1 MIKELPRAYILA
13 GGRSSRFPGD
23 KALHLID
30 GVPQLLRLQ
39 QQLVQIGHLVS
50 IVADRSDRYADLG
63 IESIPDI
70 DPQAGPLCGLLT
82 ALREQVTK
90 AEPSWILIVGCDQL
104 TWREQWSF
112 CSSGLEKLATSD
124 RDEAEQCEAV
134 QGSSIDTSAG
144 LASSLLWQS
153 ERFSPIPGYFHTR
166 ALPILEKLWDEGRRA
181 LFDLANAEELRLGWL
196 PIASE
201 HPRDSSFNTEEQLA
215 QLLRASR

>member
-1 MIKELPRAYILA
+1 MKQHPRAYILA
-13 GGRSSRFPGD
+13 GGRSSRFPDD
-23 KALHLID
+23 KALQLID

-39 QQLVQIGHLVS
+39 QQLVQVGHLVS
-50 IVADRSDRYADLG
+50 VVADRSDRYSNLG

-112 CSSGLEKLATSD
+112 CSNELEKLATSG
-124 RDEAEQCEAV
+124 RDEPEQRELLQAP
-134 QGSSIDTSAG
+134 SAG
-144 LASSLLWQS
+144 LASTLFWRA

-166 ALPILEKLWDEGRRA
+166 ALPVLEKLWDKGRRA
-181 LFDLANAEELRLGWL
+181 LFDLASTDELRLGWF